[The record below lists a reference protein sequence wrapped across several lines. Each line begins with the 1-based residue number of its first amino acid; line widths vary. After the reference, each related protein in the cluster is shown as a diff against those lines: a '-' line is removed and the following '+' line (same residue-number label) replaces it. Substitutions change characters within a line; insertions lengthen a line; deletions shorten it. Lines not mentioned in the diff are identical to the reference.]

1 MITTLTQGTSWQAAA
16 DSAAGM
22 SAEQVR
28 VCQNQN
34 NNLSIS
40 SNTTFLLGTTR
51 LVLIKFQDL
60 LSFCSSVSLPTH
72 PPHTTHQVN
81 PPTDILGTNN
91 ILLEPLQIQLATA
104 RSVSTFVLFVLVFLV
119 TRVQQLQVEERR
131 LEEEMMNMVEE
142 INSFSRVLTK

>member
-40 SNTTFLLGTTR
+40 SHTTFLLGTNR

-72 PPHTTHQVN
+72 LPHTIHQVN

-104 RSVSTFVLFVLVFLV
+104 RLVSTLLFVLVFLV